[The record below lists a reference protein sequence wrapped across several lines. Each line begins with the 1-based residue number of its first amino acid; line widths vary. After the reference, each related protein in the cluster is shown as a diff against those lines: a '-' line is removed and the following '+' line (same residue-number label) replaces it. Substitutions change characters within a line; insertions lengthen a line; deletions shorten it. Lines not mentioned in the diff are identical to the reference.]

1 MSDSQDNI
9 LNTSFISEKFSS
21 LLNLDKM
28 RQHSVEV
35 LGYLV
40 LLIIIFFFTIMLH
53 YLSQAENFLESKF
66 FTNTYLVLIPIFMM
80 LSAIIFINKTIGK
93 LQSFSGLI
101 GIIIACIIIIAM
113 NKKLNLFTTQYFSY
127 ANFIFQ
133 ILTLLIVLF
142 GLTLFYRILRER
154 IRRLK
159 GWIGFIANFILYI
172 PCLLND
178 IFDFIKKE
186 YNLTTSVTFVLLVI
200 ESLLIIVFVYL
211 PKYLQDMSIGF
222 GKVLLS
228 DAVHLNKNQILA
240 NADDLPLNDEANKE
254 NVKYYSDNL
263 YNQNYSL
270 MMWVYINT
278 NTPSEVPKHI
288 LSYGNET
295 SGYKPKV
302 EYIGTNEKDDTDKL
316 KVTFF
321 AKDKFM
327 HINVP
332 KQKWNFLAF
341 NYNGSNID
349 LYVNGELTRTLEMED
364 RRFIQPVDQDEIN
377 AEVDKRAADLT
388 ALGLSVDDSA
398 KEKIK
403 EEIEEEINT
412 DNIKAY
418 SSQDKIT
425 IGDNID
431 SAIQISRSTFNAA
444 ICNIIYSK
452 NVLSKEN
459 IARYYNLLINKN
471 PPVNNIL

>member
-1 MSDSQDNI
+1 MNDSQDNT

-35 LGYLV
+35 LGYLI
-40 LLIIIFFFTIMLH
+40 LLVIIFIFTIMLH
-53 YLSQAENFLESKF
+53 YLSEQENFLESKF
-66 FTNTYLVLIPIFMM
+66 FTNTYLVLIPIFIMFC
-80 LSAIIFINKTIGK
+80 AIIFINKTIGK
-93 LQSFSGLI
+93 IQSFSGLI
-101 GIIIACIIIIAM
+101 GIIITCIIIIAM
-113 NKKLNLFTTQYFSY
+113 NKELNLFTTQYFSY

-133 ILTLLIVLF
+133 IITLLIVLF
-142 GLTLFYRILRER
+142 GLALFYRILRER
-154 IRRLK
+154 IRRVK
-159 GWIGFIANFILYI
+159 GWLGFIANFILYI
-172 PCLLND
+172 PCLIND

-186 YNLTTSVTFVLLVI
+186 YNLTTSVTFVLLII
-200 ESLLIIVFVYL
+200 EALLIIVFIYL
-211 PKYLQDMSIGF
+211 PKYLQDISIGF

-228 DAVHLNKNQILA
+228 DADHLNKNKILA
-240 NADDLPLNDEANKE
+240 NADDLPLNEESNKE
-254 NVKYYSDNL
+254 TVKYFSDNL

-288 LSYGNET
+288 FSYGNET

-302 EYIGTNEKDDTDKL
+302 EYIGTNENDDTDKL

-341 NYNGSNID
+341 NYNGGTID

-364 RRFIQPVDQDEIN
+364 RTFIQPVDQDEIN

-388 ALGLSVDDSA
+388 DLGLSVDV
-398 KEKIK
+398 KKIK
-403 EEIEEEINT
+403 EEIEDEINT